1 VLVQVVKR
9 VNVFV
14 MVKQHVNHAV
24 LVYVH
29 ELDQRDVRRWR
40 GVVRELV
47 DESGISLDQTVLG
60 RALKNL
66 LSVHL
71 EVVEIVN

>member
-1 VLVQVVKR
+1 
-9 VNVFV
+9 

-47 DESGISLDQTVLG
+47 DESGISLDQLVNRGGYPQVGYMAGLVEAQPLTVREL
-60 RALKNL
+60 
-66 LSVHL
+66 
-71 EVVEIVN
+71 